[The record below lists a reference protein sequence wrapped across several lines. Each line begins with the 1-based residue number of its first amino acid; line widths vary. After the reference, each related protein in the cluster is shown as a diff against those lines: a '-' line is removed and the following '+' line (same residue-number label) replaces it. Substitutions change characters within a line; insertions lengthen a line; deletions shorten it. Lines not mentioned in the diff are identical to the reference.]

1 MRIDGNIPQP
11 KIPRAAVNR
20 SANVAPK
27 ANVKPLTANMPSVN
41 VKDSPSK
48 GINIPQ
54 PMTRQHL
61 QEMAAYYNKVG
72 RTYEESQSY
81 KMAISAYE
89 KANTVDPNIGTAKSI
104 ESARHKE
111 YKA

>member
-11 KIPRAAVNR
+11 KIPHAAVNR
-20 SANVAPK
+20 SASKPA
-27 ANVKPLTANMPSVN
+27 AGQAKPLVRNMPSVN
-41 VKDSPSK
+41 VKESPAK

-61 QEMAAYYNKVG
+61 QEMAAYYTKVG

-81 KMAISAYE
+81 KQAISAYE
-89 KANTVDPNIGTAKSI
+89 KANTVEPSIGTAKSI